1 MADSFADIQEILL
14 TEERIT
20 GRVRELADAISRDYA
35 GRAPLLV
42 SVLKGAVYFLTDLT
56 RALAVPVEIDFMA
69 ITTYGGAKAQSG
81 VVRLIKD
88 LDVEITGRDVV
99 LVEDIIDTGLTAGYL
114 LRLLQARAPASLRIC
129 TLLDRPYRR
138 ILETLDIAYRGFEV
152 PDRFL
157 VGYGLDYRERYRHL
171 PFIGVLKNEV
181 LAAGAPASPP
191 AGSNAASPSPA
202 GPAVASEPAARAE
215 DAPPDA
221 GAPSP

>member
-1 MADSFADIQEILL
+1 VPSPAADILEILFP
-14 TEERIT
+14 EASIT
-20 GRVRELADAISRDYA
+20 RRVRELAAAIARDYA
-35 GRAPLLV
+35 GRSPLLV

-56 RALAVPVEIDFMA
+56 RALDLPVEIDFMA

-88 LDVEITGRDVV
+88 LDVEITGRDVI

-114 LRLLQARAPASLRIC
+114 LRMLQARAPASLRIC

-181 LAAGAPASPP
+181 LTAGTAAT
-191 AGSNAASPSPA
+191 AAH
-202 GPAVASEPAARAE
+202 R
-215 DAPPDA
+215 
-221 GAPSP
+221 

>member
-1 MADSFADIQEILL
+1 MTNPVADIEEVLF
-14 TEERIT
+14 TEEQIT
-20 GRVRELADAISRDYA
+20 RRVRELAAAVSRDYA
-35 GRAPLLV
+35 GQVPLLV
-42 SVLKGAVYFLTDLT
+42 SVLKGAVYFLTDLS

-69 ITTYGGAKAQSG
+69 ITTYGGARAQSG

-88 LDVEITGRDVV
+88 LDVEITGRDVI

-129 TLLDRPYRR
+129 TLLDRPHRR
-138 ILETLDIAYRGFEV
+138 ILETLDIAYRGFDV

-181 LAAGAPASPP
+181 LA
-191 AGSNAASPSPA
+191 
-202 GPAVASEPAARAE
+202 VPAA
-215 DAPPDA
+215 DAAAA
-221 GAPSP
+221 GLPET

>member
-1 MADSFADIQEILL
+1 VTNPVDDIQEVLF
-14 TEERIT
+14 TEEQIT
-20 GRVRELADAISRDYA
+20 QRVRDLAGAISRDYA

-42 SVLKGAVYFLTDLT
+42 SVLKGAVYFLTDLS

-69 ITTYGGAKAQSG
+69 ITTYGGTKAQSG

-88 LDVEITGRDVV
+88 LDVEITGRDVM

-129 TLLDRPYRR
+129 TLLDRPHRR
-138 ILETLDIAYRGFEV
+138 ILETLDIAYRGFDV

-171 PFIGVLKNEV
+171 PFIGVLKDEV
-181 LAAGAPASPP
+181 LAVR
-191 AGSNAASPSPA
+191 AA
-202 GPAVASEPAARAE
+202 AAALPE
-215 DAPPDA
+215 T
-221 GAPSP
+221 

>member
-1 MADSFADIQEILL
+1 MPEPNLTAAPADPASDIQEILFSHDQ
-14 TEERIT
+14 IT
-20 GRVRELADAISRDYA
+20 RRVADLAAAITRDYA
-35 GRAPLLV
+35 GRAPLFV
-42 SVLKGAVYFLTDLT
+42 SVLKGAVFFLTDLT
-56 RALAVPVEIDFMA
+56 RALRLPVEIDFMA
-69 ITTYGGAKAQSG
+69 ITSYGKTRAQSG

-114 LRLLQARAPASLRIC
+114 LRLLQARSPASLRIC

-138 ILETLDIAYRGFEV
+138 ILDTLDIGYRGFEV

-181 LAAGAPASPP
+181 LAADAQRDAAA
-191 AGSNAASPSPA
+191 AGGGTA
-202 GPAVASEPAARAE
+202 
-215 DAPPDA
+215 
-221 GAPSP
+221 

>member
-1 MADSFADIQEILL
+1 MTDPSADIQEILF
-14 TEERIT
+14 TEEQIT
-20 GRVRELADAISRDYA
+20 RRVRELAGAISRDYA

-56 RALAVPVEIDFMA
+56 RALTVPVEIDFMA
-69 ITTYGGAKAQSG
+69 ITTYGSARAQSG

-88 LDVEITGRDVV
+88 LDVEITGREVV

-138 ILETLDIAYRGFEV
+138 ILETLEITYRGFEV

-157 VGYGLDYRERYRHL
+157 VGYGLDHRERYRHL

-181 LAAGAPASPP
+181 LAAAAASPP
-191 AGSNAASPSPA
+191 AGPSAAGAAASDP
-202 GPAVASEPAARAE
+202 
-215 DAPPDA
+215 
-221 GAPSP
+221 

>member
-1 MADSFADIQEILL
+1 MTDPAADIQETLF
-14 TEERIT
+14 TEEQIT
-20 GRVRELADAISRDYA
+20 RRVRDLAGAISRDYA

-69 ITTYGGAKAQSG
+69 ITTYGSAKAQSG

-114 LRLLQARAPASLRIC
+114 LRLLQARSPASLRIC

-138 ILETLDIAYRGFEV
+138 ILETLDITYRGFEV

-181 LAAGAPASPP
+181 LAAGPP
-191 AGSNAASPSPA
+191 AGPPAGTNAAAA
-202 GPAVASEPAARAE
+202 GRPEA
-215 DAPPDA
+215 
-221 GAPSP
+221 

>member
-1 MADSFADIQEILL
+1 MDSAADIQEILF
-14 TEERIT
+14 TEEQIT
-20 GRVRELADAISRDYA
+20 RRVRELAGAISRDYA

-42 SVLKGAVYFLTDLT
+42 SVLKGAVYFLTDLS

-69 ITTYGGAKAQSG
+69 ITTYGSAKAQSG

-114 LRLLQARAPASLRIC
+114 LRLLQARSPATLRIC

-138 ILETLDIAYRGFEV
+138 ILETLDIGYRGFEV
-152 PDRFL
+152 PDHFL

-171 PFIGVLKNEV
+171 PFIGVLRNEV
-181 LAAGAPASPP
+181 LVADA
-191 AGSNAASPSPA
+191 PA
-202 GPAVASEPAARAE
+202 GPPRGTNAAAAGLPEP
-215 DAPPDA
+215 
-221 GAPSP
+221 